1 MLGRAGQNWNPNVR
15 SRIRSEKNATVLCRD
30 PQGRRWL
37 AWNADEYKEKM
48 HRAWGAEPGGGG
60 NIVPRL
66 RLPPFVHDPHGAGRR
81 NHPPDAP
88 LPPLR
93 ADFLHDRGEV
103 TVFCVCFHAAKGFI
117 VSNTA
122 DAPLRSANSFS

>member
-48 HRAWGAEPGGGG
+48 HRAWGAEPGAEGIPCRDCGCRHSYVVKTERVG
-60 NIVPRL
+60 EIMRRL
-66 RLPPFVHDPHGAGRR
+66 RRCRNCGRVFFTTEGA
-81 NHPPDAP
+81 
-88 LPPLR
+88 
-93 ADFLHDRGEV
+93 
-103 TVFCVCFHAAKGFI
+103 
-117 VSNTA
+117 
-122 DAPLRSANSFS
+122 